1 MEAACDDPLERLN
14 KEFKRR
20 THVVGIFPN
29 DAATLRL
36 VGSQLL
42 AQQEEWQLERCRF
55 FCEAT
60 MANNPEPKDPLELN
74 DGDPAQQVE
83 TTIS

>member
-1 MEAACDDPLERLN
+1 MIALASGHRDAAQTVPHRRAGMEAACDDPLERLN

-20 THVVGIFPN
+20 NNVVGIFPN

-42 AQQEEWQLERCRF
+42 QGHHGQQPRAE
-55 FCEAT
+55 
-60 MANNPEPKDPLELN
+60 
-74 DGDPAQQVE
+74 GPA
-83 TTIS
+83 